1 MKPSQD
7 GCKLNFLQTKIL
19 FSSRDAA
26 LLGAQVP
33 VLYSEAGGDSSFKST
48 ADLSSSFFFFLP
60 HFSAAFKFSTEEQEG
75 QQKI

>member
-26 LLGAQVP
+26 LLGAQVL

-48 ADLSSSFFFFLP
+48 VDLSSFFSFFFATFFCSL
-60 HFSAAFKFSTEEQEG
+60 
-75 QQKI
+75 